1 MNNIYFY
8 VVISCLSLTGL
19 GELKAQKAEEIIG
32 AFEFA
37 GDIYVSFKSNSANRF
52 LSKKVEGYLSTDV
65 LASTLQIAVD
75 VVYST
80 KYSRIYAI
88 YKTNSEKFIA
98 HAIHQVNENPTP
110 NLKAAFGIIS
120 DPDTKKTM
128 AVYLNT
134 NNQIISFPLD

>member
-1 MNNIYFY
+1 MNSIGFYIVLICLNIGFF
-8 VVISCLSLTGL
+8 
-19 GELKAQKAEEIIG
+19 GELKAQKPQEIIG

-65 LASTLQIAVD
+65 LASTLKTPVD

-80 KYSRIYAI
+80 KYARIYAI
-88 YKTNSEKFIA
+88 YITNSEKFVA
-98 HAIHQVNENPTP
+98 HAIHQVDENPKP
-110 NLKAAFGIIS
+110 NIKLPFGIIK
-120 DPDTKKTM
+120 DPTTNKTM

-134 NNQIISFPLD
+134 EYKIISFPLD